1 MNYLCGLCGC
11 CRDRTNKLWSIYL
24 LRNRE
29 KKKLTRLVFEST
41 MMTFSADGLSK
52 GTKWN
57 CSRESTMN
65 PTDWVRNKIDWCIP
79 IRSVDLAQFGNHF
92 FFSCASEFF
101 CATCHNW
108 FRRTR
113 QKFTLNEQNISL
125 IAPHSN
131 WCESASSALA
141 MCHIRADPLHVEWPS
156 SQSSTEQAHIV
167 QIGNK

>member
-1 MNYLCGLCGC
+1 MVVAETE
-11 CRDRTNKLWSIYL
+11 RTNCGQFIYCVTA
-24 LRNRE
+24 R
-29 KKKLTRLVFEST
+29 KKITKTRVLEWRVDDDDF
-41 MMTFSADGLSK
+41 FSWCLSK

-57 CSRESTMN
+57 CSRESTLI
-65 PTDWVRNKIDWCIP
+65 PTDWVRNKIDLCIP
-79 IRSVDLAQFGNHF
+79 IRSIDLAQFEIHF

-125 IAPHSN
+125 IAHSN

-167 QIGNK
+167 RIGNK